1 MDSENFLN
9 ILPFSDDWNRAMT
22 VLILTGNSRPLARL
36 MIGSEPIPAGIRERL
51 GHLLDPTLGAD
62 SKRADRLVLERSPMA
77 ARIMKTNQNRHADAI
92 RAKAM
97 LRAAVSGEI
106 QIPRTDQS
114 KVERMLRY
122 GRKMNQRCDAVEGG
136 GRSISGVKKNFAV
149 AYVALKLN
157 RSVRYIENL
166 LAMPDLPA
174 SFENF
179 ARRNPSVYCSK
190 RRKH

>member
-1 MDSENFLN
+1 
-9 ILPFSDDWNRAMT
+9 
-22 VLILTGNSRPLARL
+22 
-36 MIGSEPIPAGIRERL
+36 
-51 GHLLDPTLGAD
+51 
-62 SKRADRLVLERSPMA
+62 
-77 ARIMKTNQNRHADAI
+77 
-92 RAKAM
+92 M

-114 KVERMLRY
+114 KIERMLRY

-136 GRSISGVKKNFAV
+136 GRSISGVKRNFAV

-157 RSVRYIENL
+157 RSVRYIGNL

-174 SFENF
+174 NFENF
-179 ARRNPSVYCSK
+179 ACRNPSVYYSK

>member
-1 MDSENFLN
+1 MDSESFLS
-9 ILPFSDDWNRAMT
+9 ILPFRDDWSRAMT
-22 VLILTGNSRPLARL
+22 VLSLTGNSRPLARL
-36 MIGSEPIPAGIRERL
+36 MIGSEPLPAGIRERL

-77 ARIMKTNQNRHADAI
+77 ARIMKTNQNRHAEAI

-106 QIPRTDQS
+106 KIPRTDQS
-114 KVERMLRY
+114 KIERMLRY
-122 GRKMNQRCDAVEGG
+122 GRKMNQRCDTVEDG
-136 GRSISGVKKNFAV
+136 GRSILGIKRNFAV

-157 RSVRYIENL
+157 RSVRYVENL
-166 LAMPDLPA
+166 LATPDLPA
-174 SFENF
+174 NFENF
-179 ARRNPSVYCSK
+179 ARRNPPVYRSK

>member
-36 MIGSEPIPAGIRERL
+36 MIGSEPLPAGIRERL

-114 KVERMLRY
+114 KIERMLRY
-122 GRKMNQRCDAVEGG
+122 GRKMNQRCDAVARDATRLGAHAAAGG
-136 GRSISGVKKNFAV
+136 FRFQPPRTGFIGRN
-149 AYVALKLN
+149 
-157 RSVRYIENL
+157 
-166 LAMPDLPA
+166 
-174 SFENF
+174 
-179 ARRNPSVYCSK
+179 
-190 RRKH
+190 

>member
-1 MDSENFLN
+1 MDSENLLT

-36 MIGSEPIPAGIRERL
+36 MIGSEPLPAGIRERL

-77 ARIMKTNQNRHADAI
+77 ARIVKTNQNRHADAI

-106 QIPRTDQS
+106 QIPRTDHS
-114 KVERMLRY
+114 KIERMLRY

-136 GRSISGVKKNFAV
+136 GRSISGVKRNFAV

-157 RSVRYIENL
+157 RSVRYIGNL

-174 SFENF
+174 NFENF
-179 ARRNPSVYCSK
+179 ACRNPSVYYSK